1 MELINAITIY
11 TLAMGV
17 VAFLFFG
24 VPYLIGKHVES
35 DCEGYDCIDV
45 GIRTAVPPTLVAV
58 AIMAAIV
65 TLAGLVNF
73 VR

>member
-24 VPYLIGKHVES
+24 VPYLIGKHVEP
-35 DCEGYDCIDV
+35 DCEGYDCVDA
-45 GIRTAVPPTLVAV
+45 GIRTTVPTALVAI
-58 AIMAAIV
+58 AIMASIV